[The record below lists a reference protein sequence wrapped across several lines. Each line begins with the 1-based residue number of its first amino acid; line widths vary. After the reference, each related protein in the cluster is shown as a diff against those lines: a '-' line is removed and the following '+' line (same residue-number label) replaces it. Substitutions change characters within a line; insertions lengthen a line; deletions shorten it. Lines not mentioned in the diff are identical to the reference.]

1 MGKGLRLILIII
13 VVISIAFL
21 TVFIG
26 REFLSKTDVILSV
39 ETNKDNYRVGE
50 LVEIKVSLKEGRIIF
65 KGTPIAIIFW
75 GRPLKGRD
83 IAIQLL
89 GPDGVTLYVDQGKT
103 DKNGETVFRIRI
115 SDTWKTGTYIIHAVT
130 PGKHVTKTF
139 KVEKP

>member
-13 VVISIAFL
+13 VIISIVFL

-65 KGTPIAIIFW
+65 RGTPIAIIFW
-75 GRPLKGRD
+75 GRPLNGRD

-89 GPDGVTLYVDQGKT
+89 GPGGVTLYVDQGKT

-130 PGKHVTKTF
+130 PGKHITKTF
-139 KVEKP
+139 KVEKS

>member
-13 VVISIAFL
+13 VIISIVFL

-65 KGTPIAIIFW
+65 RGTPIAIIFW
-75 GRPLKGRD
+75 GRPLNGRD

-89 GPDGVTLYVDQGKT
+89 GPGGVTLYVDQGKT
-103 DKNGETVFRIRI
+103 DKNGETIFRIRI

-130 PGKHVTKTF
+130 PGKHITKTF
-139 KVEKP
+139 KVEKS

>member
-13 VVISIAFL
+13 VIISIVFL

-65 KGTPIAIIFW
+65 RGTPIAIIFW
-75 GRPLKGRD
+75 GRPLNGRD

-89 GPDGVTLYVDQGKT
+89 GPGGVTLYVDQGKT
-103 DKNGETVFRIRI
+103 DKNGETVFRIRT

-130 PGKHVTKTF
+130 PGKHITKTF
-139 KVEKP
+139 KVEKS